1 LETSQYICR
10 GLQKEGYSVTAV
22 DNGLEG
28 LFQATTSLWD
38 VIVLDRMLP
47 GEIDGLA
54 TVRAMRDLGKTTPII
69 IVSALKN
76 VEEKVSGLRVGADDY
91 LTKPFALPELLARIE
106 ALVRR
111 ANPGSDPSLL
121 QVGDL
126 TLDLRANRVTRGGQ
140 VIALQPR
147 DVRLLEYL
155 MRNPNQVVTR
165 AMLLKAV
172 WNYNFNPQTNVID
185 VQISRLRNKV
195 DRDRGA
201 PLIHT
206 IRGVGYRLSFE
217 DPADHA

>member
-10 GLQKEGYSVTAV
+10 GLQQEGYSVTAV
-22 DNGLEG
+22 GDGREG
-28 LFQATTSLWD
+28 LFQATNSLWD

-54 TVRAMRDLGKTTPII
+54 TVRALRDLGKSTPII

-76 VEEKVSGLRVGADDY
+76 VEERVSGLRVGADDY

-111 ANPGSDPSLL
+111 ANPGPDPSLL

-140 VIALQPR
+140 AIALQPR

-155 MRNPNQVVTR
+155 MRNRNQVVTR

-172 WNYNFNPQTNVID
+172 WNYNFDPQTNVID
-185 VQISRLRNKV
+185 VQISRLRTKI

-217 DPADHA
+217 DPAGHA